1 MVVKIDLSHLPVGLK
16 STIMNSQEFSSLT
29 KDNHYDSNDDLV
41 CLQLPQESRDEIIKI
56 LTVILSKSNIEGYS
70 VVENMIDKNEI
81 AILKSGDLEE
91 IGIFICAHCGTPFQS
106 HEQMMIHQRM
116 HYIF

>member
-1 MVVKIDLSHLPVGLK
+1 M
-16 STIMNSQEFSSLT
+16 
-29 KDNHYDSNDDLV
+29 
-41 CLQLPQESRDEIIKI
+41 
-56 LTVILSKSNIEGYS
+56 ILSKSNIEGYS